1 MKRAFL
7 AYHFESLVSDTRNNC
22 GVILRNMS
30 GHQPTN
36 KHRNRGKKKDKL
48 LDQSS
53 FVQWPSAKHKVV
65 SFFYGKQTS
74 PPLNIHTIAASFG
87 KIRKHTTFPYNNT
100 LNVTNIEMSSSQ
112 EAERLWQQC
121 LNVPVQG
128 VTCVKPNPNTN
139 LHPNGSGKNNKQKE
153 KHFKPYLAKDLV
165 ELGLSR
171 KELISG
177 SIRINQRKY
186 THAFISDADG
196 KDILIDGMQDRNR
209 ALNGDVVAVRIK
221 PESEW
226 VIGTDSKLDNL
237 AAQVQALNV
246 SSSKSSNDA
255 VSSPKRPGAPSF
267 KQTRKTGEV
276 VAIIKEKNSRM
287 TAGKIKM
294 EDANKK
300 SSVVLFSPVSSI
312 FPRLY
317 IPKSSI
323 SAEIEK
329 QDLTN
334 VLFTCRLVKWEEDSK
349 LPLGELCQNIGE
361 GGQIEPE
368 TKRILVECD
377 VDDAEFSDAVID
389 CLPKNLP
396 WSISAEERSKRRDFT
411 KECIFSIDPASARDL
426 DDALHCNRLPDGNYE
441 VGVHIADVSHFVK
454 PNTELDKVA
463 SQRCTSV
470 YLVQRVIPML
480 PRLLCEEL
488 CSLNPSVERLAF
500 SCVWKVSE
508 KGKILSEWF
517 GRSIIRS
524 CAKLSYDHAQ
534 ACIDGTDDE
543 STCEFPQITEGFTK
557 NVLKQKIL
565 DLHKIAQNLRSD
577 RIQGGALRLDQ
588 VKLSYVLSEETGYP
602 SGCYSYIYK
611 KSNELIEEFMLMAN
625 MAVARA
631 LYTRFPTLAFLRSH
645 PPPKEDM
652 MDDIKNHCDAIGL
665 SLDVSS
671 AKNLAHSLRESS
683 GDDDMQSFRK
693 QALYLL
699 AIKPQQL
706 ATYLCSGI
714 STDPADYHHYALN
727 VPLYTHFTSPI
738 RRYADLVVHRQLAA
752 LLGDNTDMKGM
763 GNDPDQLNLQAEMC
777 NHRKANSKTAQEL
790 SSELFFCN
798 YVKNFGPFDSKA
810 MVLYIHDHAADVL
823 SIEYGVTKRIYFDNM
838 PLLSYKLEEER
849 VTGKNL
855 QVNVMKLKWP
865 MDGNLENREPVGFPA
880 PNYEEAGQGREQTL
894 NIFSLID
901 IQLKADDSALNCKAF
916 LQMPSSF
923 D

>member
-1 MKRAFL
+1 MKRVSL
-7 AYHFESLVSDTRNNC
+7 AYNLGSRISKTPSVTTPRS
-22 GVILRNMS
+22 MS
-30 GHQPTN
+30 RSSGPPKKN
-36 KHRNRGKKKDKL
+36 RSRGKKQQNENPMD
-48 LDQSS
+48 SETS
-53 FVQWPSAKHKVV
+53 VQWPSAKHRVV
-65 SFFYGKQTS
+65 SFFYAKQKN
-74 PPLNIHTIAASFG
+74 PPLNIHTVAASCG
-87 KIRKHTTFPYNNT
+87 KIRKHISSPFNNT
-100 LNVTNIEMSSSQ
+100 LSVTKIEMSSSE

-121 LNVPVQG
+121 ISVPVEG
-128 VTCVKPNPNTN
+128 ISCVKPDRNTN
-139 LHPNGSGKNNKQKE
+139 LPNNQAKNKQKI
-153 KHFKPYLAKDLV
+153 KHFKPYLSSDLV

-177 SIRINQRKY
+177 PIRINPRRY
-186 THAFISDADG
+186 THAFISDVDG
-196 KDILIDGMQDRNR
+196 KDILIDGMQDQNR
-209 ALNGDVVAVRIK
+209 ALNGDIVAVRIK

-226 VIGTDSKLDNL
+226 VTGTDAKSDKLV
-237 AAQVQALNV
+237 AQIKAMSV
-246 SSSKSSNDA
+246 SSSG
-255 VSSPKRPGAPSF
+255 VPSSPKKTEPTF
-267 KQTRKTGEV
+267 KHSRKTGEV
-276 VAIIKEKNSRM
+276 VAIVKEKNSRM

-300 SSVVLFSPVSSI
+300 SSIVLFSPVSSI

-329 QDLTN
+329 QNISN
-334 VLFTCRLVKWEEDSK
+334 VLFTCRLVKWDDESK
-349 LPLGELCQNIGE
+349 LPLGEICQNIGE

-500 SCVWKVSE
+500 SVVWKVTE

-524 CAKLSYDHAQ
+524 CSKLSYDHAQ
-534 ACIDGTDDE
+534 ACIDGTDDD

-557 NVLKQKIL
+557 SILKEKIL
-565 DLHKIAQNLRSD
+565 DLHKIAQNLRSE

-602 SGCYSYIYK
+602 SGCYSYVYK
-611 KSNELIEEFMLMAN
+611 NSNELIEEFMLMAN

-631 LYTRFPTLAFLRSH
+631 LYSRFPTLAFLRSH

-671 AKNLAHSLRESS
+671 SKNLAHSLTQSS
-683 GDDDMQSFRK
+683 GDDEMRSFRK

-714 STDPADYHHYALN
+714 SSDPADYHHYALN

-752 LLGDNTDMKGM
+752 MLGDNVDMKEM
-763 GNDPDQLNLQAEMC
+763 GSDPDKLNLQAEMC

-810 MVLYIHDHAADVL
+810 MVLYIYDHAADVL
-823 SIEYGVTKRIYFDNM
+823 SIEYGVTKRVYFDNM
-838 PLLSYKLEEER
+838 PLLSYKLEEQR

-865 MDGNLENREPVGFPA
+865 LDGKLDNREAFGFPA
-880 PNYEEAGQGREQTL
+880 PNYEEAGPGREQTL
-894 NIFSLID
+894 DIFSLVD

-916 LQMPSSF
+916 LQMPCEF
-923 D
+923 